1 MDTAFQVI
9 VSGSVLYG
17 AVYVLHHNA
26 SAWREMM
33 PDRLIQA
40 RRGREAQRQADVQA
54 RRTELVH
61 YAELAKD
68 ESARAGDPIGFYH
81 CNRAAENLKER
92 LAA

>member
-9 VSGSVLYG
+9 VSGSVLCG
-17 AVYVLHHNA
+17 AAYVLRHNA

-40 RRGREAQRQADVQA
+40 RREREHRRRATVQA
-54 RRTELVH
+54 RRTELV
-61 YAELAKD
+61 YRAELAKK
-68 ESARAGDPIGFYH
+68 EAARAGDPVGFYH
-81 CNRAAENLKER
+81 CHRAAENLKER